1 MFITMKENMKQRYS
15 VFLRPWGVFYYE
27 DHQTGKQATLKTRD
41 KDEAFRLVAA
51 KNENEDAPA
60 FSLHL
65 ARVYWKAG
73 DPTGATRTWQHV
85 MNEIPKLKTGETHHR
100 WLTAIKDTAF
110 DSIRN
115 LVVLET
121 QAEHFLQVLEAG
133 SVSTNI
139 YLRRVHNF
147 ALDMNWLPWPVL
159 PKRRWPAIKFKEKRG
174 IIHQRAARIA
184 RLHRHADLKI
194 ALVILPAG

>member
-1 MFITMKENMKQRYS
+1 
-15 VFLRPWGVFYYE
+15 
-27 DHQTGKQATLKTRD
+27 
-41 KDEAFRLVAA
+41 
-51 KNENEDAPA
+51 
-60 FSLHL
+60 
-65 ARVYWKAG
+65 
-73 DPTGATRTWQHV
+73 
-85 MNEIPKLKTGETHHR
+85 
-100 WLTAIKDTAF
+100 
-110 DSIRN
+110 
-115 LVVLET
+115 VLET
-121 QAEHFLQVLEAG
+121 QAEHFLLVLEAG